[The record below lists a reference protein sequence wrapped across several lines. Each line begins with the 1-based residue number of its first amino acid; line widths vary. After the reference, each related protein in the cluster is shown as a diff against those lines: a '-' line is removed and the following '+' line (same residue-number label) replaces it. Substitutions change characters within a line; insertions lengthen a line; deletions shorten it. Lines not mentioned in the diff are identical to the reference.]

1 MAYGLKHADPEH
13 NPAVGLGYLHHSGMG
28 WVRGQGSGVGGVE
41 SVVSEIWGAGPL
53 CTAPAAGEKIL
64 RFSGAESQDL
74 QASVVASTISI

>member
-64 RFSGAESQDL
+64 RFSEVPNRKIYS
-74 QASVVASTISI
+74 STISI